1 VERQAFARVRK
12 LFLNNRPLAKW
23 TALAAAVATG
33 VLYVAFL
40 FLLGLF
46 ADLLVNRG
54 QIPAYW
60 NLSAPKRD
68 RFQQRWGEAL
78 DAPQRTQMLTDIGV
92 PPSAAAKL
100 AEDFHFLRFRDQA
113 LCWHADI
120 YQLLEARVGPV
131 AAALTLPDYRELPSS
146 VHEVFL
152 HDWQALDEPG
162 KRQYLDL
169 LGADAERLLKAEPAQ
184 LTFDDQARL
193 WRAHL
198 YFLVR
203 ERSQSVAVADAFWR
217 DRTGGVDDADWSPGH
232 ELSDRGILAAVVRGR
247 EGAHGRLL
255 AWLARWNPWMWR
267 WGSASRPNYSVYLAG
282 LLFAAL
288 VLALVRWVAMY
299 VSNYAA
305 ARAVIDASSRLR
317 RAVYHHTYRL
327 GRLAFRALGP
337 SEAVGIFTRQVE
349 TLHNGLYA
357 ALTVLVREPIKFALL
372 LAFALVVNFW
382 LALAF
387 LLFALLVWIVGG
399 QIAVYFRQQERVAI
413 RQAGDQIA
421 LLQES
426 LMIMRLVK
434 CFLMEL
440 FNQAR
445 VERQLSKYAAAQLR
459 RYRGEALYRP
469 LLIFLGTLAA
479 VVLLYVAGLIV
490 LSGRLGVAS
499 GIALATALVSLYLPL
514 VNWLAQ
520 RRLLRKAREA
530 ATIVFK
536 FLDRPGEVG
545 QAVGAEF
552 LPPLGQRLEFDNV
565 TLHEPGTGRKL
576 LQAVSLTIPAGQR
589 IGLVGPDEMQKH
601 ALVYLIPRF
610 LDPTGGEIRVDG
622 HNIRWVTIDSLR
634 AQIAMVMQHNLVF
647 NDTVSNNI
655 GCGDPGFDLPKTIE
669 AAKIAHAHHFIQ
681 KLPKGYE
688 TPVGELGHTLNVSE
702 QFRIALARAIL
713 RDPALLVIEEPV
725 SPLDEDTKALF
736 DDTLM
741 RVLAGRT
748 VIFLPHRISTIRGCD
763 QVFLLHKGR
772 VEAAGEHRELLAHND
787 LYKHLHYLEFNEFA
801 EQV

>member
-1 VERQAFARVRK
+1 VERKSFARAWQ
-12 LFLNNRPLAKW
+12 FLNYHSAAKW
-23 TALAAAVATG
+23 TALAAAFVTG

-40 FLLGLF
+40 FVLGLF

-54 QIPAYW
+54 QIPTYR
-60 NLSAPKRD
+60 NLSASQRDDFQKR
-68 RFQQRWGEAL
+68 WTETL
-78 DAPQRTQMLTDIGV
+78 DARQRAQRLLDVGV
-92 PPSAAAKL
+92 PEPAAAAL
-100 AEDFHFLRFRDQA
+100 AAADFASLRPREHA
-113 LCWHADI
+113 LLWHTEVYHRLDT
-120 YQLLEARVGPV
+120 QVGPL
-131 AAALTLPDYRELPSS
+131 AAALTLPDYRELPGS
-146 VHEVFL
+146 VHQSFL
-152 HDWQALDEPG
+152 QHWKGLDEQA
-162 KRQYLDL
+162 KRQRLGV
-169 LGADAERLLKAEPAQ
+169 LGAGAGALLTADPAA
-184 LTFDDQARL
+184 LSLEDQSRL
-193 WRAHL
+193 WRARL
-198 YFLVR
+198 YELVNA
-203 ERSQSVAVADAFWR
+203 QAPGGVAEAFWR
-217 DRTGGVDDADWSPGH
+217 DRTGGFDDADWAPGH
-232 ELSDRGILAAVVRGR
+232 ELFDRGLLSAVVRAGD
-247 EGAHGRLL
+247 GVHGRSLS
-255 AWLARWNPWMWR
+255 WLARWNPWMWQ
-267 WGSASRPNYSVYLAG
+267 WNSPHRPNYSNYLAG
-282 LLFAAL
+282 LLGVAAVLAAL
-288 VLALVRWVAMY
+288 RWLAMY

-305 ARAVIDASSRLR
+305 ALAVIEASNRLR

-337 SEAVGIFTRQVE
+337 SEAVGIFTRQLE

-357 ALTVLVREPIKFALL
+357 GLTVMVREPIKFALL

-399 QIAVYFRQQERVAI
+399 QIAVYFRQQERVAT
-413 RQAGDQIA
+413 RQAADQIA

-445 VERQLSKYAAAQLR
+445 VERQLSQYATAQLR

-499 GIALATALVSLYLPL
+499 GIALATALVSLYLPFIS
-514 VNWLAQ
+514 WLGQ

-530 ATIVFK
+530 AAVVFK

-552 LPPLGQRLEFDNV
+552 LPPLAQQLEFDNV
-565 TLHEPGTGRKL
+565 TFHEPGTGRKL
-576 LQAVSLTIPAGQR
+576 LQAVNLTIKAGQR

-610 LDPTGGEIRVDG
+610 LDPAGVEIRIDG

-634 AQIAMVMQHNLVF
+634 AQTAMVMQHNLVF
-647 NDTVSNNI
+647 NDTVVNNI
-655 GCGDPGFDLPKTIE
+655 GCGDPSFDLPKVIE

-681 KLPKGYE
+681 KLPRGYE
-688 TPVGELGHTLNVSE
+688 TSIGEMGHTLSVSE
-702 QFRIALARAIL
+702 QFRGALARAIL
-713 RDPALLVIEEPV
+713 RDPALVVIEEPLA
-725 SPLDEDTKALF
+725 PLDEDTKSLV
-736 DDTLM
+736 DDTLA
-741 RVLAGRT
+741 RFLPGRT
-748 VIFLPHRISTIRGCD
+748 VLFLPHRISTIRDCD